1 MITHCW
7 REQCSLYDIGRTN
20 GIYLSYGHELR
31 YILVRGYGKYLS
43 LSPNTNHLTFK

>member
-20 GIYLSYGHELR
+20 GIYLSYG
-31 YILVRGYGKYLS
+31 KYLS